1 MFGIL
6 INVSVVNYYMI
17 IAAVV
22 LGVIFFKIRGWYI
35 LTAKDL
41 KHLEGISMI
50 LGYIFFKILNN

>member
-50 LGYIFFKILNN
+50 LG